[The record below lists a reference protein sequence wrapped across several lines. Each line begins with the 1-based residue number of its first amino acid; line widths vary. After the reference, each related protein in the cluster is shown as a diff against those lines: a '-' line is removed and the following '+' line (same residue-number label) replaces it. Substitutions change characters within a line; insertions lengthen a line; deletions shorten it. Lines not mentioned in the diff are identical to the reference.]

1 MEIEKF
7 VVVLSS
13 KSEGKNHLKISVNR
27 GNERAEIHLGKGVKS
42 ESANLY
48 LFGDKIT
55 KQTLYREKLDYKL
68 RFSAK
73 STVDVLVDDGGEIY
87 VGSTGKTPD
96 EKALFDRIKQWEE
109 SVKNEGEISMKSA
122 RIEEEKIVEKSAE
135 NCTSKIDDEKINE
148 EGGFISKGSD
158 DGKMKDG
165 TESLKTRVD
174 EPTNKVVDEG
184 FEGAG
189 KPSITAQNVGGEKDE
204 NATETKGE
212 KSRTMAENES
222 GEVGAFSLDAV
233 RFDGT
238 NFYLSV
244 KPQLDEIFVCFPECE
259 DLEEAVPNSKW
270 AKIQVEDGFYVVG
283 LILDGEVVRYI
294 SYGVPAT
301 KNSCPPSEIRDV
313 AVWLDDGKRDGK
325 GYWVIYQDAMTGQC
339 LK

>member
-13 KSEGKNHLKISVNR
+13 KSGDKNHLKISVNR
-27 GNERAEIHLGKGVKS
+27 GNERAEIHLGKSVKS
-42 ESANLY
+42 ESASLY
-48 LFGDKIT
+48 LFGDEIT
-55 KQTLYREKLDYKL
+55 KQALYREKLDYKL
-68 RFSAK
+68 RFNAK
-73 STVDVLVDDGGEIY
+73 STFAVLVDDGGEIY

-109 SVKNEGEISMKSA
+109 SEKIEDENSMKSA
-122 RIEEEKIVEKSAE
+122 RIEEEKSAEKS
-135 NCTSKIDDEKINE
+135 SIKIDEKKGDDE
-148 EGGFISKGSD
+148 GVFISKGSD
-158 DGKMKDG
+158 EGKMKDG
-165 TESLKTRVD
+165 AESPKTRAD
-174 EPTNKVVDEG
+174 EPTNKVVEVVL
-184 FEGAG
+184 EGAE
-189 KPSITAQNVGGEKDE
+189 KPSITAQKVGGENNE
-204 NATETKGE
+204 NATEAKGE
-212 KSRTMAENES
+212 KGRTMAESERD
-222 GEVGAFSLDAV
+222 EVSAFSLDTV

-244 KPQLDEIFVCFPECE
+244 KPQLDEIFVCFPECD
-259 DLEEAVPNSKW
+259 DLEEVVPNSKW

-313 AVWLDDGKRDGK
+313 AVWLDDGKKDGN

>member
-1 MEIEKF
+1 MEIEKY

-13 KSEGKNHLKISVNR
+13 KIGGKNHLKISVNR

-42 ESANLY
+42 EKASLY

-55 KQTLYREKLDYKL
+55 KQALYREKLDYKL

-96 EKALFDRIKQWEE
+96 ERALFDRIKRWEE
-109 SVKNEGEISMKSA
+109 SVENEGEISMKSA
-122 RIEEEKIVEKSAE
+122 RIEEEKSAE
-135 NCTSKIDDEKINE
+135 NCTSKIDEKKGDD

-158 DGKMKDG
+158 DGNMKDG
-165 TESLKTRVD
+165 VESPKTRVD
-174 EPTNKVVDEG
+174 EPTNKVAEG
-184 FEGAG
+184 VLEGAE
-189 KPSITAQNVGGEKDE
+189 KPSITAQKVGGEKDE
-204 NATETKGE
+204 NATKMNGE
-212 KSRTMAENES
+212 KGRTMAENES
-222 GEVGAFSLDAV
+222 GEVSAFSLDTV

-244 KPQLDEIFVCFPECE
+244 KPQLDEIFVCFPECD
-259 DLEEAVPNSKW
+259 DLEEVVPNSKW

-313 AVWLDDGKRDGK
+313 AVWLDDGKKERN

>member
-13 KSEGKNHLKISVNR
+13 KSGGKNHLKISVNR

-42 ESANLY
+42 ESASLY

-55 KQTLYREKLDYKL
+55 KQALYREKLDYKL

-73 STVDVLVDDGGEIY
+73 STFAVLVDDGGEIY
-87 VGSTGKTPD
+87 TGSTGKTPD
-96 EKALFDRIKQWEE
+96 EKVLFERIKLWEE
-109 SVKNEGEISMKSA
+109 SVEIEDENSMKRARVDEGESA
-122 RIEEEKIVEKSAE
+122 EKSMPK
-135 NCTSKIDDEKINE
+135 NDDEKINE
-148 EGGFISKGSD
+148 EGGFISKGGESEDKRD
-158 DGKMKDG
+158 D
-165 TESLKTRVD
+165 TERPKTRVD
-174 EPTNKVVDEG
+174 EPINKVTDEG
-184 FEGAG
+184 VEETE
-189 KPSITAQNVGGEKDE
+189 KPSITAQKVGGEKDE
-204 NATETKGE
+204 NVTETSGE
-212 KSRTMAENES
+212 KGRTMAENES
-222 GEVGAFSLDAV
+222 EVGTFSLDTV

-244 KPQLDEIFVCFPECE
+244 KPQLDEIFVCFPECD
-259 DLEEAVPNSKW
+259 DLEEVVPNSKW
-270 AKIQVEDGFYVVG
+270 AKIQVDDGFYVVG

-294 SYGVPAT
+294 SYGVPAL

-313 AVWLDDGKRDGK
+313 AVWLDDGKKEGK

>member
-1 MEIEKF
+1 MEIEKY
-7 VVVLSS
+7 VVILSS
-13 KSEGKNHLKISVNR
+13 KTGGKNHLKISVNR

-42 ESANLY
+42 ESASLY

-55 KQTLYREKLDYKL
+55 KQALYREKLEYKL
-68 RFSAK
+68 RFNAK
-73 STVDVLVDDGGEIY
+73 STFAVLVDDGGEIY

-96 EKALFDRIKQWEE
+96 EKVLFDRIKRWEE
-109 SVKNEGEISMKSA
+109 NEKIEDENSMISA
-122 RIEEEKIVEKSAE
+122 RVEEEKTAEKS
-135 NCTSKIDDEKINE
+135 TSKIDEKKGYD

-158 DGKMKDG
+158 DGKTKDG
-165 TESLKTRVD
+165 AESPKTRSG
-174 EPTNKVVDEG
+174 EQTSKVVGDGVCE
-184 FEGAG
+184 EV
-189 KPSITAQNVGGEKDE
+189 KPSITAQKVGGENDE
-204 NATETKGE
+204 SITEMNGE
-212 KSRTMAENES
+212 KGKTMAENED
-222 GEVGAFSLDAV
+222 EVGAFSLDTV

-259 DLEEAVPNSKW
+259 DLEEVVPNSKW

-313 AVWLDDGKRDGK
+313 AVWLDDGKKEGK

>member
-7 VVVLSS
+7 VVILSS
-13 KSEGKNHLKISVNR
+13 KIGGKNHLKISVNR
-27 GNERAEIHLGKGVKS
+27 GNEMAEIHLGKGVKS
-42 ESANLY
+42 ENAILY

-55 KQTLYREKLDYKL
+55 KQALYREKLDYKL
-68 RFSAK
+68 RFNAK
-73 STVDVLVDDGGEIY
+73 STFAVLVDDGGEIY

-96 EKALFDRIKQWEE
+96 EKALFDRIKRWEE
-109 SVKNEGEISMKSA
+109 SVKNEGEISNKSA
-122 RIEEEKIVEKSAE
+122 MVEEEKSIEKS
-135 NCTSKIDDEKINE
+135 TSKIDEEKINE
-148 EGGFISKGSD
+148 EGVFVSKGSESED
-158 DGKMKDG
+158 ISDV

-174 EPTNKVVDEG
+174 EPTNEVVGDGVEG
-184 FEGAG
+184 EV
-189 KPSITAQNVGGEKDE
+189 KPSITAQKVGGKKDE

-212 KSRTMAENES
+212 KGRTMAENEC
-222 GEVGAFSLDAV
+222 GEVSAFSLDTV

-244 KPQLDEIFVCFPECE
+244 KPQLDEIFVCFPECD
-259 DLEEAVPNSKW
+259 DLEEVVPNSKW

-294 SYGVPAT
+294 SYGVPAL
-301 KNSCPPSEIRDV
+301 KNSCPPSEIRDI
-313 AVWLDDGKRDGK
+313 AVWLDDGKKEGK

>member
-13 KSEGKNHLKISVNR
+13 KNGGKNHLKISVNR

-42 ESANLY
+42 ESASLY
-48 LFGDKIT
+48 LFGDEIT
-55 KQTLYREKLDYKL
+55 KQALYREKLDYKL

-73 STVDVLVDDGGEIY
+73 STFAVLVEDGGEIY

-96 EKALFDRIKQWEE
+96 EKALFDRIKRWEE

-122 RIEEEKIVEKSAE
+122 MIEEEKSAE
-135 NCTSKIDDEKINE
+135 NCTSKIDEKKGDA
-148 EGGFISKGSD
+148 EGIFFVKGSD

-165 TESLKTRVD
+165 AERPKTRVD
-174 EPTNKVVDEG
+174 EPTSKVVDKG
-184 FEGAG
+184 VEGAEM
-189 KPSITAQNVGGEKDE
+189 PSITAQKVGGENDE
-204 NATETKGE
+204 RVAETKGE
-212 KSRTMAENES
+212 KGRTMAENER
-222 GEVGAFSLDAV
+222 GEVSAFSLDTV

-244 KPQLDEIFVCFPECE
+244 KPQLDEIFVCFPECD
-259 DLEEAVPNSKW
+259 DLEEVVPNSKW

-313 AVWLDDGKRDGK
+313 AVWLDDGKKEGN

>member
-13 KSEGKNHLKISVNR
+13 KTGGKNHLKISVNR
-27 GNERAEIHLGKGVKS
+27 GNKTVEIYLGKSVKS
-42 ESANLY
+42 EDATLY
-48 LFGDKIT
+48 LFGDEIT
-55 KQTLYREKLDYKL
+55 KQALYCEKLDYKL

-73 STVDVLVDDGGEIY
+73 STIDVLVDDGGEIY

-96 EKALFDRIKQWEE
+96 EKALFDRIKRWEE

-122 RIEEEKIVEKSAE
+122 RVEEEKSAE
-135 NCTSKIDDEKINE
+135 KSSIKIDEKKGDD

-158 DGKMKDG
+158 DGKMKDV
-165 TESLKTRVD
+165 TESPKTSAD
-174 EPTNKVVDEG
+174 EPANKLVDEG
-184 FEGAG
+184 VEGAG
-189 KPSITAQNVGGEKDE
+189 KPSITAQNVGGENDE
-204 NATETKGE
+204 SATKMNGE
-212 KSRTMAENES
+212 KGRTMAENERD
-222 GEVGAFSLDAV
+222 EVSAFSLDAV

-244 KPQLDEIFVCFPECE
+244 KPQLDEIFVCFPECD
-259 DLEEAVPNSKW
+259 DLEEVVPNSKW
-270 AKIQVEDGFYVVG
+270 AKIQVDDGFYVVG

-313 AVWLDDGKRDGK
+313 AVWLDDGKKEGK

>member
-1 MEIEKF
+1 MEIEKY
-7 VVVLSS
+7 VVILSS
-13 KSEGKNHLKISVNR
+13 KTGGKNHLKISVNR
-27 GNERAEIHLGKGVKS
+27 GNERAEIHLGKSVKS
-42 ESANLY
+42 ESASLY

-55 KQTLYREKLDYKL
+55 KQALYREKLDYKL
-68 RFSAK
+68 RFNAK
-73 STVDVLVDDGGEIY
+73 STFAVLVDDGGEIY

-96 EKALFDRIKQWEE
+96 EKALFDRIKRWEE
-109 SVKNEGEISMKSA
+109 SVENEDENSMKSA
-122 RIEEEKIVEKSAE
+122 RVEEEKSAE
-135 NCTSKIDDEKINE
+135 KSTSKIDENKGDDE
-148 EGGFISKGSD
+148 GVFFVKGSD
-158 DGKMKDG
+158 DDKIKNV
-165 TESLKTRVD
+165 TESPKTRVD
-174 EPTNKVVDEG
+174 ESTNKVAEG
-184 FEGAG
+184 VLEGTG
-189 KPSITAQNVGGEKDE
+189 KPSITAQKVGGENNE

-212 KSRTMAENES
+212 KGRTMAENEG
-222 GEVGAFSLDAV
+222 GEVGAFSLDTV

-244 KPQLDEIFVCFPECE
+244 KPQLDEIFVCFPECD
-259 DLEEAVPNSKW
+259 DLEGVVPNSKW

-313 AVWLDDGKRDGK
+313 AVWLDDGKKEGK

>member
-13 KSEGKNHLKISVNR
+13 KIGGKNHLKISVNR

-42 ESANLY
+42 ESASLY
-48 LFGDKIT
+48 IFGDKII
-55 KQTLYREKLDYKL
+55 KQALYREKLDYKL
-68 RFSAK
+68 RFNSK
-73 STVDVLVDDGGEIY
+73 STLDVLVDDGGEIY

-109 SVKNEGEISMKSA
+109 SVENEGEISMKSA
-122 RIEEEKIVEKSAE
+122 RVEEEKSTEKS
-135 NCTSKIDDEKINE
+135 TSKIDEEKTSE
-148 EGGFISKGSD
+148 EGVFVSKCS
-158 DGKMKDG
+158 
-165 TESLKTRVD
+165 ESEDMSEVAERSKTMVD

-184 FEGAG
+184 VEGVE
-189 KPSITAQNVGGEKDE
+189 KPAITAQKVSGGNDE

-212 KSRTMAENES
+212 KGRTMAENERD
-222 GEVGAFSLDAV
+222 EVSAFSLDTV

-244 KPQLDEIFVCFPECE
+244 KPQLDEIFVCFPECD
-259 DLEEAVPNSKW
+259 DLEEIVPNSKW

-294 SYGVPAT
+294 SYGVPAL

-313 AVWLDDGKRDGK
+313 AVWLDDGKKEGK

>member
-1 MEIEKF
+1 MEIEKY

-13 KSEGKNHLKISVNR
+13 KIGGKNHLKISVNR

-42 ESANLY
+42 ESASLY

-55 KQTLYREKLDYKL
+55 KQALYREKLDYKL
-68 RFSAK
+68 RFNAK
-73 STVDVLVDDGGEIY
+73 STFAVLVDDGGEIY

-96 EKALFDRIKQWEE
+96 EKMLFERIKRWEE

-122 RIEEEKIVEKSAE
+122 RVEEEKIVEKSIPK
-135 NCTSKIDDEKINE
+135 NDDEKIND

-158 DGKMKDG
+158 DDKIKDD
-165 TESLKTRVD
+165 TECPKTRVD
-174 EPTNKVVDEG
+174 EPINKVAEVVLEG
-184 FEGAG
+184 TE
-189 KPSITAQNVGGEKDE
+189 KPSITAQKVGGENDE
-204 NATETKGE
+204 SATKMNGE
-212 KSRTMAENES
+212 KGRTMAENERDDVS
-222 GEVGAFSLDAV
+222 AFSLDAV

-259 DLEEAVPNSKW
+259 DLEDVVPNSKW
-270 AKIQVEDGFYVVG
+270 AKIQVDDGFYVVG

-313 AVWLDDGKRDGK
+313 AVWLDDGKKEGK

>member
-1 MEIEKF
+1 MEIEKY

-13 KSEGKNHLKISVNR
+13 KTGGKNHLKISVNR
-27 GNERAEIHLGKGVKS
+27 GNERAEIHLGKSVKS
-42 ESANLY
+42 ESASLY

-73 STVDVLVDDGGEIY
+73 STIDVLVDDGGEIY

-96 EKALFDRIKQWEE
+96 ERALFDRIKMWEE
-109 SVKNEGEISMKSA
+109 NEKIEDENSMKSA
-122 RIEEEKIVEKSAE
+122 RVEEEKSAE
-135 NCTSKIDDEKINE
+135 KPSIKIDEKKGNE
-148 EGGFISKGSD
+148 EGVFVSKGSD

-165 TESLKTRVD
+165 AERPKTRAD
-174 EPTNKVVDEG
+174 EPTNKAVDKG
-184 FEGAG
+184 VGGAE
-189 KPSITAQNVGGEKDE
+189 KPSITAQKVGGENDE
-204 NATETKGE
+204 SVTKMNGE
-212 KSRTMAENES
+212 KGRTMVKNEG
-222 GEVGAFSLDAV
+222 GEVGAFSLDTV

-244 KPQLDEIFVCFPECE
+244 KPQLDEIFVCFPECD
-259 DLEEAVPNSKW
+259 DLEGIVPNSKW

-313 AVWLDDGKRDGK
+313 AVWLDDGKKEGN

>member
-13 KSEGKNHLKISVNR
+13 KSGGKNHLKISVNR
-27 GNERAEIHLGKGVKS
+27 GNERAEIHLGKGVKK
-42 ESANLY
+42 ESAVLY

-55 KQTLYREKLDYKL
+55 KQALYREKLDYKL
-68 RFSAK
+68 RFNAK

-96 EKALFDRIKQWEE
+96 ERALFDRIKRWEE
-109 SVKNEGEISMKSA
+109 DEKIEDENSMKSE
-122 RIEEEKIVEKSAE
+122 RIDEGKSAE
-135 NCTSKIDDEKINE
+135 KSTSKIDEKKGDE

-165 TESLKTRVD
+165 AESPKTRAD
-174 EPTNKVVDEG
+174 EATNKVVDEG
-184 FEGAG
+184 VCEEV
-189 KPSITAQNVGGEKDE
+189 KPSITAQKVGGGNDE

-212 KSRTMAENES
+212 KGRTMAENERD
-222 GEVGAFSLDAV
+222 EVGAFSLDTV

-244 KPQLDEIFVCFPECE
+244 KPQLDEIFVCFPECD
-259 DLEEAVPNSKW
+259 DLEEVVPNSKW

-313 AVWLDDGKRDGK
+313 AVWLDDGKEEGK

>member
-13 KSEGKNHLKISVNR
+13 KSGGKNHLKISVNH
-27 GNERAEIHLGKGVKS
+27 GNERAEIHLGKGVKR
-42 ESANLY
+42 EGAVLY

-55 KQTLYREKLDYKL
+55 KQALYCEKLDYKL
-68 RFSAK
+68 RFNAK

-96 EKALFDRIKQWEE
+96 EKALLERIKKWEE
-109 SVKNEGEISMKSA
+109 SVENEDENSMKSA
-122 RIEEEKIVEKSAE
+122 RIEEEKIAE
-135 NCTSKIDDEKINE
+135 NCTSKIDEKKGNDE
-148 EGGFISKGSD
+148 GVFLSKGSD

-165 TESLKTRVD
+165 AESPKTRGG
-174 EPTNKVVDEG
+174 EPTSKVVGDGVCE
-184 FEGAG
+184 EV
-189 KPSITAQNVGGEKDE
+189 KPSITAQKVGGENDE
-204 NATETKGE
+204 RVAETKGE
-212 KSRTMAENES
+212 KSRTMAENEG
-222 GEVGAFSLDAV
+222 GEVGAFSLDTV

-244 KPQLDEIFVCFPECE
+244 KPQLDEIFVCFPECD
-259 DLEEAVPNSKW
+259 DLEEVVPNSKW

-313 AVWLDDGKRDGK
+313 AVWLDDGKKEGN

>member
-7 VVVLSS
+7 VVILSS
-13 KSEGKNHLKISVNR
+13 KTGGKNHLKISVNR
-27 GNERAEIHLGKGVKS
+27 GNERAEIHFGKGVKREGAS
-42 ESANLY
+42 LY

-55 KQTLYREKLDYKL
+55 KQVLYREKLDYKL
-68 RFSAK
+68 RFNAK
-73 STVDVLVDDGGEIY
+73 STFAVLIDDGGEIY

-96 EKALFDRIKQWEE
+96 EKALFDRMKQWEE
-109 SVKNEGEISMKSA
+109 SVKNEGEISMKSV
-122 RIEEEKIVEKSAE
+122 RVEEEKSAE
-135 NCTSKIDDEKINE
+135 NCTSKIDEKKGNE
-148 EGGFISKGSD
+148 EGVFVSKGSESED
-158 DGKMKDG
+158 ISDGA
-165 TESLKTRVD
+165 ESPKTRVD
-174 EPTNKVVDEG
+174 EPTNKVAEG
-184 FEGAG
+184 VLEGAE
-189 KPSITAQNVGGEKDE
+189 KPSITAQKVGGGNDE
-204 NATETKGE
+204 SVTKMNGE
-212 KSRTMAENES
+212 NGRTMAENERD
-222 GEVGAFSLDAV
+222 EVSAFSLDTV

-259 DLEEAVPNSKW
+259 DLEEIVPNSKW

-313 AVWLDDGKRDGK
+313 AVWLDDGKKEGNC
-325 GYWVIYQDAMTGQC
+325 YWVIYQDAMTGQC

>member
-13 KSEGKNHLKISVNR
+13 KRGGKNHLKISVNR
-27 GNERAEIHLGKGVKS
+27 GSKTAEIHLGKSVKS
-42 ESANLY
+42 ESARLY
-48 LFGDKIT
+48 LFGDKIA
-55 KQTLYREKLDYKL
+55 KQALYREKLDYKL

-96 EKALFDRIKQWEE
+96 EKALFDRIKKWEE
-109 SVKNEGEISMKSA
+109 RVKNEDENSMKSA
-122 RIEEEKIVEKSAE
+122 RIEEEKFAEKSIPKNDE
-135 NCTSKIDDEKINE
+135 EKINE
-148 EGGFISKGSD
+148 EGGFISKDSD

-165 TESLKTRVD
+165 AESSKTRVD
-174 EPTNKVVDEG
+174 EPTNKVVEVVL
-184 FEGAG
+184 EGAE

-212 KSRTMAENES
+212 KGRTMAENERD
-222 GEVGAFSLDAV
+222 EVSAFSLDTV

-244 KPQLDEIFVCFPECE
+244 KPQLDEIFVCFPECD
-259 DLEEAVPNSKW
+259 DLEEVVPNSKW

-313 AVWLDDGKRDGK
+313 AVWLDDGKRDGN

>member
-13 KSEGKNHLKISVNR
+13 KTGSKNHLKISVNR
-27 GNERAEIHLGKGVKS
+27 GIETAEIHLGKGVKREGAS
-42 ESANLY
+42 LY

-55 KQTLYREKLDYKL
+55 KQALYREKQDYKL
-68 RFSAK
+68 RFNAK
-73 STVDVLVDDGGEIY
+73 STIDLLVDDGGEIY

-96 EKALFDRIKQWEE
+96 EKALFDRIKRWEE

-122 RIEEEKIVEKSAE
+122 RVEEEKSAE
-135 NCTSKIDDEKINE
+135 NCTSKIDEKKGNDEGVFVSNGSE
-148 EGGFISKGSD
+148 SEDIS
-158 DGKMKDG
+158 DGA
-165 TESLKTRVD
+165 ERPKTRVD
-174 EPTNKVVDEG
+174 EPTNKAVGDGV
-184 FEGAG
+184 EGAE
-189 KPSITAQNVGGEKDE
+189 KPSITAQKVGGENDE
-204 NATETKGE
+204 NITKMSGE
-212 KSRTMAENES
+212 KCRTMAENERD
-222 GEVGAFSLDAV
+222 EVSAFSLDTV

-259 DLEEAVPNSKW
+259 DLEDVVPNSKW
-270 AKIQVEDGFYVVG
+270 AKIQVDDGFYVVG

-294 SYGVPAT
+294 SYGVPAM

-313 AVWLDDGKRDGK
+313 AVWLDDGKKEGK
-325 GYWVIYQDAMTGQC
+325 GYWVIYQDAMTGKC

>member
-1 MEIEKF
+1 MEIEKY

-13 KSEGKNHLKISVNR
+13 KSGGKNHLKISVNR
-27 GNERAEIHLGKGVKS
+27 GNERAEIHLGKGVKN
-42 ESANLY
+42 ESAVLY

-55 KQTLYREKLDYKL
+55 KQALYREKLDYKL
-68 RFSAK
+68 RFNAK
-73 STVDVLVDDGGEIY
+73 STFAVLVNDGGEIY

-96 EKALFDRIKQWEE
+96 EKALFGRIKRWEE
-109 SVKNEGEISMKSA
+109 SVENQDENSMKSA
-122 RIEEEKIVEKSAE
+122 RVEEEKSDE
-135 NCTSKIDDEKINE
+135 NCTSKNDDEKINE
-148 EGGFISKGSD
+148 EGGFISKGSESED
-158 DGKMKDG
+158 ISDGA
-165 TESLKTRVD
+165 ESPKTRVD
-174 EPTNKVVDEG
+174 EPTNKVADEG
-184 FEGAG
+184 VEGEV
-189 KPSITAQNVGGEKDE
+189 KPSITAQKVGGENNE
-204 NATETKGE
+204 GVTETKGE
-212 KSRTMAENES
+212 KSRTMAENEG
-222 GEVGAFSLDAV
+222 GEVGAFSLDTV

-259 DLEEAVPNSKW
+259 DLEDVVPNSKW

-313 AVWLDDGKRDGK
+313 AVWLDDGKKEGN

>member
-1 MEIEKF
+1 MEIEKY

-13 KSEGKNHLKISVNR
+13 KSGGKNHLKISVNR
-27 GNERAEIHLGKGVKS
+27 GNERAEIHLGKSVKS
-42 ESANLY
+42 ESASLY

-55 KQTLYREKLDYKL
+55 KQALYREKIDYKL
-68 RFSAK
+68 RFNAK
-73 STVDVLVDDGGEIY
+73 TTIDVLVDDGGEIY

-96 EKALFDRIKQWEE
+96 EKVLFDRIKRWEE
-109 SVKNEGEISMKSA
+109 SAENQDENSMKSA
-122 RIEEEKIVEKSAE
+122 RIEEEKSAG
-135 NCTSKIDDEKINE
+135 NCTSKIDEKKGDDE
-148 EGGFISKGSD
+148 GVFLSKGSESED
-158 DGKMKDG
+158 ISDV
-165 TESLKTRVD
+165 TESPKTRVD
-174 EPTNKVVDEG
+174 EQTNKVAEVVL
-184 FEGAG
+184 EGAE
-189 KPSITAQNVGGEKDE
+189 KPSITAQNVGVEKDE
-204 NATETKGE
+204 NTTETKGE
-212 KSRTMAENES
+212 KGRTMAENES
-222 GEVGAFSLDAV
+222 GEVSAFSLDTV

-244 KPQLDEIFVCFPECE
+244 KPQLDEIFVCFPECD
-259 DLEEAVPNSKW
+259 DLEEVVPNSKW

-313 AVWLDDGKRDGK
+313 AVWLDDGKKEGK

>member
-13 KSEGKNHLKISVNR
+13 KIGGKNHLKISVNR

-42 ESANLY
+42 ENAILY

-55 KQTLYREKLDYKL
+55 KQALYREKLDYKL
-68 RFSAK
+68 RFNAK
-73 STVDVLVDDGGEIY
+73 STFAVLVDDGGEIY

-122 RIEEEKIVEKSAE
+122 RVEEEKSTEKS
-135 NCTSKIDDEKINE
+135 TSKIDEEKINE
-148 EGGFISKGSD
+148 EGAFVSKGSESED
-158 DGKMKDG
+158 ISDGS
-165 TESLKTRVD
+165 ERSKTRVD
-174 EPTNKVVDEG
+174 QPTSKAVDDEVR
-184 FEGAG
+184 EEL
-189 KPSITAQNVGGEKDE
+189 KPSITAQKMGGERDE
-204 NATETKGE
+204 NATEAKGE
-212 KSRTMAENES
+212 KGRTMAENED
-222 GEVGAFSLDAV
+222 EVSAFSLDTV

-244 KPQLDEIFVCFPECE
+244 KPQLDEIFVCFPECD
-259 DLEEAVPNSKW
+259 DLEEVVPNSKW

-294 SYGVPAT
+294 SYGVPAL

-313 AVWLDDGKRDGK
+313 AVWLDDGKKEGK

>member
-1 MEIEKF
+1 MEIEKY

-13 KSEGKNHLKISVNR
+13 KTGGKNHLKISVNR
-27 GNERAEIHLGKGVKS
+27 GNKRAEIHLGKGVKS
-42 ESANLY
+42 ESASLY
-48 LFGDKIT
+48 LFGDEIT
-55 KQTLYREKLDYKL
+55 KQALYREKLDYKL
-68 RFSAK
+68 RFNAK
-73 STVDVLVDDGGEIY
+73 STFAVLVDDGGEIY

-96 EKALFDRIKQWEE
+96 ENALFDRIKRWEE
-109 SVKNEGEISMKSA
+109 NEKIKDENSMKRA
-122 RIEEEKIVEKSAE
+122 RVEEEKIVEKS
-135 NCTSKIDDEKINE
+135 TSKTDEKKGND
-148 EGGFISKGSD
+148 EGVFVPKGSD

-165 TESLKTRVD
+165 AESLKTRVG

-184 FEGAG
+184 VEGAE
-189 KPSITAQNVGGEKDE
+189 KPSITVQKVGGENDE

-212 KSRTMAENES
+212 KGRTMAENEG
-222 GEVGAFSLDAV
+222 GEVGAFSLDTV

-244 KPQLDEIFVCFPECE
+244 KPQLDEIFVCFPECD
-259 DLEEAVPNSKW
+259 DLEEVVPNSKW

-313 AVWLDDGKRDGK
+313 AVWLDDGKKEGN

>member
-13 KSEGKNHLKISVNR
+13 KSGGKNHLKISVNR
-27 GNERAEIHLGKGVKS
+27 GNERAEIHLGKGVKR
-42 ESANLY
+42 EGAVLY

-55 KQTLYREKLDYKL
+55 KQALYREKLDYKL
-68 RFSAK
+68 RFNAK
-73 STVDVLVDDGGEIY
+73 STIDVLVDDGGEIY

-96 EKALFDRIKQWEE
+96 EKALFDRIKQWAE
-109 SVKNEGEISMKSA
+109 NEKIEDENSMKSG
-122 RIEEEKIVEKSAE
+122 RVEEEKSAE
-135 NCTSKIDDEKINE
+135 KSTSKIDDEKINE
-148 EGGFISKGSD
+148 EGVFVSKGSD
-158 DGKMKDG
+158 DGKIKG
-165 TESLKTRVD
+165 VTESPKTRAD
-174 EPTNKVVDEG
+174 EQTNKVVEVVL
-184 FEGAG
+184 EGAV
-189 KPSITAQNVGGEKDE
+189 KPSITAQKVGGEKDE
-204 NATETKGE
+204 NATETKAE
-212 KSRTMAENES
+212 KGRSMAENERD
-222 GEVGAFSLDAV
+222 EVGAFSLDTV

-259 DLEEAVPNSKW
+259 DLEEVVPNSKW

-313 AVWLDDGKRDGK
+313 AVWLDDGKKEGN

>member
-13 KSEGKNHLKISVNR
+13 KSGGKNHLKISVNR
-27 GNERAEIHLGKGVKS
+27 GNKTAEIHLGKGVKS
-42 ESANLY
+42 ESATLY

-55 KQTLYREKLDYKL
+55 KQALYREKLDYKL
-68 RFSAK
+68 RFNAK
-73 STVDVLVDDGGEIY
+73 STFAVLVDDGGEIY

-96 EKALFDRIKQWEE
+96 EKVLFDRIKRWEE
-109 SVKNEGEISMKSA
+109 SVKNEGAISMKSA
-122 RIEEEKIVEKSAE
+122 RVEEEKIAKKSA
-135 NCTSKIDDEKINE
+135 SKIDDDKINE

-165 TESLKTRVD
+165 AESPKMRVD
-174 EPTNKVVDEG
+174 EQTNKVAEG
-184 FEGAG
+184 VLEGAE
-189 KPSITAQNVGGEKDE
+189 KPSITAQKVGGENDE
-204 NATETKGE
+204 SVTKMNGE
-212 KSRTMAENES
+212 KGRTMAENES
-222 GEVGAFSLDAV
+222 GEVSAFSLDTV

-259 DLEEAVPNSKW
+259 DLEDVVPNSKW

-313 AVWLDDGKRDGK
+313 AVWLDDGKKEGK

>member
-7 VVVLSS
+7 VVILSS
-13 KSEGKNHLKISVNR
+13 KTGGKNHLKISVNR
-27 GNERAEIHLGKGVKS
+27 GNKTAEIHLGKSVKS
-42 ESANLY
+42 ESATLY

-55 KQTLYREKLDYKL
+55 KQALYREKLDYKL
-68 RFSAK
+68 RFNAK
-73 STVDVLVDDGGEIY
+73 STFAVLVDDGGEIY

-96 EKALFDRIKQWEE
+96 EKTLFDRIKKWEE
-109 SVKNEGEISMKSA
+109 SVKNEGEISMISA
-122 RIEEEKIVEKSAE
+122 RVEEEKSAE
-135 NCTSKIDDEKINE
+135 KPTSKIDDEKINE
-148 EGGFISKGSD
+148 EGVCVSKGSD

-165 TESLKTRVD
+165 AEGPKTRVD
-174 EPTNKVVDEG
+174 EQTNKAVEG
-184 FEGAG
+184 VLEGAV
-189 KPSITAQNVGGEKDE
+189 KPSITAQKVGGENDE
-204 NATETKGE
+204 SVTEAKGE
-212 KSRTMAENES
+212 KGRTMAENES
-222 GEVGAFSLDAV
+222 GEVGAFSLDTV

-244 KPQLDEIFVCFPECE
+244 KPQLDEIFVCFPECD
-259 DLEEAVPNSKW
+259 DLEEVVPNSKW

-313 AVWLDDGKRDGK
+313 AVWLDDGKKEGN

>member
-1 MEIEKF
+1 MEIEKY
-7 VVVLSS
+7 VVILSS
-13 KSEGKNHLKISVNR
+13 KSGGKNHLKISVNR

-42 ESANLY
+42 ESASLY

-55 KQTLYREKLDYKL
+55 KQALYREKLDYKL
-68 RFSAK
+68 RFNAK
-73 STVDVLVDDGGEIY
+73 STFAVLVDDGGEIY
-87 VGSTGKTPD
+87 TGSTGKTPD
-96 EKALFDRIKQWEE
+96 EKALFDHIKQWEE

-122 RIEEEKIVEKSAE
+122 RVEEEKSAE
-135 NCTSKIDDEKINE
+135 KFTSKIDEKKGDDE
-148 EGGFISKGSD
+148 GVFVSKGSESED
-158 DGKMKDG
+158 ISDGV
-165 TESLKTRVD
+165 ESPKTRGD
-174 EPTNKVVDEG
+174 EPTNKAVDEG
-184 FEGAG
+184 FEGEV
-189 KPSITAQNVGGEKDE
+189 KPSITAQKVCGEKDE
-204 NATETKGE
+204 NATESKGE
-212 KSRTMAENES
+212 KGRRMAEDEG
-222 GEVGAFSLDAV
+222 GEVGAFSLDTV

-244 KPQLDEIFVCFPECE
+244 KPQLDEIFVCFPECD
-259 DLEEAVPNSKW
+259 DLEEVVPNSKW

-313 AVWLDDGKRDGK
+313 AVWLDDGKKEGK

>member
-13 KSEGKNHLKISVNR
+13 KKGGKNHLKISVNR
-27 GNERAEIHLGKGVKS
+27 GNERAEIHLGKSVKS
-42 ESANLY
+42 EDAILY

-55 KQTLYREKLDYKL
+55 KQALYCEKLDYKL
-68 RFSAK
+68 RFNAK
-73 STVDVLVDDGGEIY
+73 STTDVLVDDGGEIY

-96 EKALFDRIKQWEE
+96 EKALFDRIKRWEE
-109 SVKNEGEISMKSA
+109 SVETQDENPMKSA
-122 RIEEEKIVEKSAE
+122 RVEEEKSAE
-135 NCTSKIDDEKINE
+135 NCTSKIDEKKGDD

-158 DGKMKDG
+158 DGKMKG
-165 TESLKTRVD
+165 GVESPKTRAD
-174 EPTNKVVDEG
+174 EPTNKVIDEG
-184 FEGAG
+184 VEGAV
-189 KPSITAQNVGGEKDE
+189 KPSITAQKVGGGNDE
-204 NATETKGE
+204 SVTKMNGE
-212 KSRTMAENES
+212 KGRTMAENERD
-222 GEVGAFSLDAV
+222 EVSAFSLDTV

-244 KPQLDEIFVCFPECE
+244 KPQLDEIFVCFPECD
-259 DLEEAVPNSKW
+259 DLEGVVPNSKW

-313 AVWLDDGKRDGK
+313 AVWLDDGKKEGN

>member
-13 KSEGKNHLKISVNR
+13 KSGGKNHLKISVNR

-42 ESANLY
+42 ESASLY

-55 KQTLYREKLDYKL
+55 KQALYREKLDYKL
-68 RFSAK
+68 RFNAK

-96 EKALFDRIKQWEE
+96 EKALFDRIKKWEE
-109 SVKNEGEISMKSA
+109 NEKIEDENSMKSE
-122 RIEEEKIVEKSAE
+122 RVDEGKSAE
-135 NCTSKIDDEKINE
+135 NYTSKIDEKKGNE
-148 EGGFISKGSD
+148 EGVFLSNGSD
-158 DGKMKDG
+158 EGKIKNVA
-165 TESLKTRVD
+165 ESPKTRVD

-184 FEGAG
+184 VEGAE
-189 KPSITAQNVGGEKDE
+189 KPSITAQKVGGEKDE
-204 NATETKGE
+204 NATEVKGE
-212 KSRTMAENES
+212 KGRTMAENEG
-222 GEVGAFSLDAV
+222 GEVGAFSLDTV

-244 KPQLDEIFVCFPECE
+244 KPQLDEIFVCFPECD
-259 DLEEAVPNSKW
+259 DLEEVVPNSKW

-313 AVWLDDGKRDGK
+313 AVWLDDGKKEGK

>member
-7 VVVLSS
+7 VVILSS
-13 KSEGKNHLKISVNR
+13 KSGGKNHLKISVNR
-27 GNERAEIHLGKGVKS
+27 GNKTAEIHLGKGVKN
-42 ESANLY
+42 ESASLY
-48 LFGDKIT
+48 IFGDEIT
-55 KQTLYREKLDYKL
+55 KQALYREKLDYKL

-96 EKALFDRIKQWEE
+96 EKALFDRIKKWEE
-109 SVKNEGEISMKSA
+109 GVENEDENSMKSA
-122 RIEEEKIVEKSAE
+122 RIEEEKSAE
-135 NCTSKIDDEKINE
+135 KPTSKIDEKKGNE
-148 EGGFISKGSD
+148 EGVFVSKGSD
-158 DGKMKDG
+158 DDKIKDG
-165 TESLKTRVD
+165 AESPKTRVD
-174 EPTNKVVDEG
+174 EPTSKVVDEG
-184 FEGAG
+184 VEGAE
-189 KPSITAQNVGGEKDE
+189 KPSITAQKVGGENDE
-204 NATETKGE
+204 SIREMNGE
-212 KSRTMAENES
+212 KGRTMAENES
-222 GEVGAFSLDAV
+222 GEVGAFSLDTV

-244 KPQLDEIFVCFPECE
+244 KPQLDEIFVCFPECD
-259 DLEEAVPNSKW
+259 DLEEVVPNSKW

-313 AVWLDDGKRDGK
+313 AVWLDDGKKEGN

>member
-13 KSEGKNHLKISVNR
+13 KSGGKNHLKISVNR

-42 ESANLY
+42 ERASLY

-55 KQTLYREKLDYKL
+55 KQALYREKLDYKL
-68 RFSAK
+68 RFNAK
-73 STVDVLVDDGGEIY
+73 STFAVLVDDGGEIY

-96 EKALFDRIKQWEE
+96 EKVLFDRIKRWEE
-109 SVKNEGEISMKSA
+109 NEKIEDENSMISA
-122 RIEEEKIVEKSAE
+122 RVEEEKTAEKS
-135 NCTSKIDDEKINE
+135 TSKIDEKKGYD

-158 DGKMKDG
+158 DGKTKDG
-165 TESLKTRVD
+165 AESPKTRSG
-174 EPTNKVVDEG
+174 EQTSKVVGDGVCE
-184 FEGAG
+184 EV
-189 KPSITAQNVGGEKDE
+189 KPSITAQKVGGENDE
-204 NATETKGE
+204 SITEMNGE
-212 KSRTMAENES
+212 KGKTMAENED
-222 GEVGAFSLDAV
+222 EVGAFSLDTV

-244 KPQLDEIFVCFPECE
+244 KPQLDEIFVCFPECD
-259 DLEEAVPNSKW
+259 DLEEVVPNSKW

-313 AVWLDDGKRDGK
+313 AVWLDDGKNEGK

>member
-13 KSEGKNHLKISVNR
+13 KTGGKNHLKISVNR
-27 GNERAEIHLGKGVKS
+27 GNERAEIHLGKGVKR
-42 ESANLY
+42 EGAVLY

-55 KQTLYREKLDYKL
+55 KQALYREKLDYKL

-73 STVDVLVDDGGEIY
+73 STFAVLVDDGGEIY

-96 EKALFDRIKQWEE
+96 EKALFDRIKRWEE
-109 SVKNEGEISMKSA
+109 SVQNQDENSMKSA
-122 RIEEEKIVEKSAE
+122 RVEEEKIVEKSMPK
-135 NCTSKIDDEKINE
+135 NDDEKINE
-148 EGGFISKGSD
+148 ECGFISKDSESEDISD
-158 DGKMKDG
+158 GA
-165 TESLKTRVD
+165 ERQKTRAD
-174 EPTNKVVDEG
+174 EPTNKVIDEG
-184 FEGAG
+184 VEGAE
-189 KPSITAQNVGGEKDE
+189 KPSITAQKVGGEKDE

-212 KSRTMAENES
+212 KGRTMAENEG
-222 GEVGAFSLDAV
+222 GEVGAFSLDTV

-244 KPQLDEIFVCFPECE
+244 KPQLDEIFVCFPECD
-259 DLEEAVPNSKW
+259 DLEGVVPNSKW

-294 SYGVPAT
+294 SYGVPAM

-313 AVWLDDGKRDGK
+313 AVWLDDGKKEGK

>member
-1 MEIEKF
+1 MEIEKY

-13 KSEGKNHLKISVNR
+13 KSGGKNHLKISVNR

-42 ESANLY
+42 ESASLY

-55 KQTLYREKLDYKL
+55 KQALYREKLDYKL
-68 RFSAK
+68 RFNAK
-73 STVDVLVDDGGEIY
+73 STFAVLVDDGGEIY

-96 EKALFDRIKQWEE
+96 EKALFDRIKRWEE
-109 SVKNEGEISMKSA
+109 NEKIEDENSMKSA
-122 RIEEEKIVEKSAE
+122 KIEEEKSAE
-135 NCTSKIDDEKINE
+135 NCTSKIDEKKGDDE
-148 EGGFISKGSD
+148 GVFVSKGSD

-165 TESLKTRVD
+165 AESPKARGG
-174 EPTNKVVDEG
+174 EPTNKVADERV
-184 FEGAG
+184 EGAET
-189 KPSITAQNVGGEKDE
+189 PSITAQKVGGENDDSVMKM
-204 NATETKGE
+204 NGE
-212 KSRTMAENES
+212 KGRTMEENEG
-222 GEVGAFSLDAV
+222 GEVGAFSLDTV

-244 KPQLDEIFVCFPECE
+244 KPQLDEIFVCFPECD
-259 DLEEAVPNSKW
+259 DLEEVVPNSKW

-313 AVWLDDGKRDGK
+313 AVWLDDGKKEGN

>member
-13 KSEGKNHLKISVNR
+13 KSGGKNHLKISVNR
-27 GNERAEIHLGKGVKS
+27 GNERAEIHLGKGVKR
-42 ESANLY
+42 EGAVLY

-55 KQTLYREKLDYKL
+55 KQALYREKLDYKL
-68 RFSAK
+68 RFNAK
-73 STVDVLVDDGGEIY
+73 STIDVLVDDGGEIY

-96 EKALFDRIKQWEE
+96 EKALFDRIKQWAE
-109 SVKNEGEISMKSA
+109 NEKIEDENSMKSG
-122 RIEEEKIVEKSAE
+122 RVEEEKSAE
-135 NCTSKIDDEKINE
+135 KSTSKIDDEKINE
-148 EGGFISKGSD
+148 EGVFVSKGSD
-158 DGKMKDG
+158 DGKIKG
-165 TESLKTRVD
+165 VTESPKTRAD
-174 EPTNKVVDEG
+174 EQTNKVVEVVL
-184 FEGAG
+184 EGAV
-189 KPSITAQNVGGEKDE
+189 KPSITAQKVGGEKDE
-204 NATETKGE
+204 NATETKAE
-212 KSRTMAENES
+212 KGRSMAENERD
-222 GEVGAFSLDAV
+222 EVGAFSLDTV

-259 DLEEAVPNSKW
+259 DLEEVVPNSKW

-313 AVWLDDGKRDGK
+313 AVWLDDGKKEGK

>member
-1 MEIEKF
+1 MEIEKY

-13 KSEGKNHLKISVNR
+13 KIGGKNHLKISVNR

-42 ESANLY
+42 ESASLY
-48 LFGDKIT
+48 LFGDEIT
-55 KQTLYREKLDYKL
+55 KQTLYREKQDYKL
-68 RFSAK
+68 RFNAK
-73 STVDVLVDDGGEIY
+73 STFAVLVDDGGEIY

-96 EKALFDRIKQWEE
+96 EKALLERIKRWEE

-122 RIEEEKIVEKSAE
+122 RVEEETSAEKSILK
-135 NCTSKIDDEKINE
+135 NDDEKIND

-158 DGKMKDG
+158 DDKIKDD
-165 TESLKTRVD
+165 TECPKTRAD
-174 EPTNKVVDEG
+174 EPINKVADEG
-184 FEGAG
+184 VCEAE
-189 KPSITAQNVGGEKDE
+189 KPSITAQKVGGENDE
-204 NATETKGE
+204 SATKMNGE
-212 KSRTMAENES
+212 KGRTMAENERD
-222 GEVGAFSLDAV
+222 EVSAFSLDAV

-244 KPQLDEIFVCFPECE
+244 KPQLDEIFVCFPECD
-259 DLEEAVPNSKW
+259 DLEDVVPNSKW

-313 AVWLDDGKRDGK
+313 AVWLDDGKKEGK

>member
-13 KSEGKNHLKISVNR
+13 KTGGKNHLKISVNR
-27 GNERAEIHLGKGVKS
+27 GNERAEIHLGKGVKR
-42 ESANLY
+42 ENAVLY

-55 KQTLYREKLDYKL
+55 KQALYREKLDYKL
-68 RFSAK
+68 RFNAK

-96 EKALFDRIKQWEE
+96 EKALFDRIKRWEE

-122 RIEEEKIVEKSAE
+122 RVEEEKSAE
-135 NCTSKIDDEKINE
+135 NCTSKTDKKRGDDE
-148 EGGFISKGSD
+148 GVFVSKGSESED
-158 DGKMKDG
+158 ISDGA
-165 TESLKTRVD
+165 ERQKTRVD

-184 FEGAG
+184 VEGA
-189 KPSITAQNVGGEKDE
+189 KNPSITAQKVGGENDE
-204 NATETKGE
+204 NATETRGE
-212 KSRTMAENES
+212 KGRTMAENEG
-222 GEVGAFSLDAV
+222 GEVGAFSLDTV

-244 KPQLDEIFVCFPECE
+244 KPQLDEIFVCFPECD
-259 DLEEAVPNSKW
+259 DLEEVVPNSKW

-313 AVWLDDGKRDGK
+313 AVWLDDGKKEGK

>member
-7 VVVLSS
+7 VVILSS
-13 KSEGKNHLKISVNR
+13 KTGGKNHLKISVNR
-27 GNERAEIHLGKGVKS
+27 GNERAEIHLGKGVKR
-42 ESANLY
+42 ENAVLY

-55 KQTLYREKLDYKL
+55 KQALYREKLDYKL
-68 RFSAK
+68 RFNAK

-96 EKALFDRIKQWEE
+96 EKALFDRIKRWEE

-122 RIEEEKIVEKSAE
+122 RVEEEKSAE
-135 NCTSKIDDEKINE
+135 NCTSKTDEKKGDDE
-148 EGGFISKGSD
+148 GVFVSKGSD
-158 DGKMKDG
+158 QVKMKDDA
-165 TESLKTRVD
+165 ERPKTRVD

-184 FEGAG
+184 VEGAE
-189 KPSITAQNVGGEKDE
+189 KPSITAQKVGGENDE

-212 KSRTMAENES
+212 KGRTMAENES
-222 GEVGAFSLDAV
+222 GEVSAFSLDTV

-259 DLEEAVPNSKW
+259 DLEEVVPNSQW

-313 AVWLDDGKRDGK
+313 AVWLDDGKKEGN

>member
-13 KSEGKNHLKISVNR
+13 KSGGKNHLKISVNR
-27 GNERAEIHLGKGVKS
+27 GNERAEIYLGKGVKS
-42 ESANLY
+42 ENASLY
-48 LFGDKIT
+48 LFGDKII
-55 KQTLYREKLDYKL
+55 KQALYREKLDYKL
-68 RFSAK
+68 RFNAK
-73 STVDVLVDDGGEIY
+73 STFAVLVDDGGEIY

-96 EKALFDRIKQWEE
+96 EKALFERIKRWEE

-122 RIEEEKIVEKSAE
+122 RVEEEKSAE
-135 NCTSKIDDEKINE
+135 NCTSKIDEKKGDE
-148 EGGFISKGSD
+148 EGVFVSKGSD
-158 DGKMKDG
+158 DDKIKDV
-165 TESLKTRVD
+165 TESLKTSAD
-174 EPTNKVVDEG
+174 DPTNKVADEG
-184 FEGAG
+184 VCEEV
-189 KPSITAQNVGGEKDE
+189 KPSITAQKVGGENNE
-204 NATETKGE
+204 NVTDAKGE
-212 KSRTMAENES
+212 KGRTMAENES
-222 GEVGAFSLDAV
+222 GEVGAFSLDTV

-259 DLEEAVPNSKW
+259 DLEEVVPNSKW

-313 AVWLDDGKRDGK
+313 AVWLDDGKKEGN

>member
-13 KSEGKNHLKISVNR
+13 KNGGKNHLKINVNR

-42 ESANLY
+42 ERASLY

-55 KQTLYREKLDYKL
+55 KQALYREKLDYKL
-68 RFSAK
+68 RFNAK
-73 STVDVLVDDGGEIY
+73 STFAVLVDDGGEIY
-87 VGSTGKTPD
+87 TGSTGKTPG
-96 EKALFDRIKQWEE
+96 EKVLFDRIKQWEE
-109 SVKNEGEISMKSA
+109 SVENQDENSMKSA
-122 RIEEEKIVEKSAE
+122 RVDEEKSAE
-135 NCTSKIDDEKINE
+135 NCTSKIDDEKIND
-148 EGGFISKGSD
+148 EGGFISKGSESED
-158 DGKMKDG
+158 ISAGA
-165 TESLKTRVD
+165 ESLKTRVD
-174 EPTNKVVDEG
+174 EPINKVVDEG
-184 FEGAG
+184 VEGAG
-189 KPSITAQNVGGEKDE
+189 KPSITAQKVGGENDE
-204 NATETKGE
+204 SVTKMNGE
-212 KSRTMAENES
+212 KGRTMAENEG
-222 GEVGAFSLDAV
+222 GEVSAFSLDTV

-244 KPQLDEIFVCFPECE
+244 KPQLDEIFVCFPECD
-259 DLEEAVPNSKW
+259 DLEEVVPNSKW

-313 AVWLDDGKRDGK
+313 AVWLDDGKKDGN

>member
-13 KSEGKNHLKISVNR
+13 KSGGKNHLKISVNR

-42 ESANLY
+42 ESASLY
-48 LFGDKIT
+48 LFGDEIT
-55 KQTLYREKLDYKL
+55 KQALYREKLDYKL

-87 VGSTGKTPD
+87 IGSTGKTPD
-96 EKALFDRIKQWEE
+96 EKALFDLIKRWEE

-122 RIEEEKIVEKSAE
+122 RVDEGKSAE
-135 NCTSKIDDEKINE
+135 NCTSKIDEKKGNE
-148 EGGFISKGSD
+148 EGVLVSKGSD
-158 DGKMKDG
+158 DGKMKNG
-165 TESLKTRVD
+165 AESPKTRVD
-174 EPTNKVVDEG
+174 EQTNKAVGEG
-184 FEGAG
+184 VEGAG
-189 KPSITAQNVGGEKDE
+189 KPSITAQKVGCEKDE
-204 NATETKGE
+204 NATKMNGE
-212 KSRTMAENES
+212 KGRTMAENERD
-222 GEVGAFSLDAV
+222 EVSAFSLDTV

-244 KPQLDEIFVCFPECE
+244 KPQLDEIFVCFPECD
-259 DLEEAVPNSKW
+259 DLEEVVPNSKW

-313 AVWLDDGKRDGK
+313 AVWLDDGKKEGN